1 MKMKA
6 IKIGTIIF
14 GYTLIF
20 ALMYLAE
27 VGLGTI
33 IEFYTG
39 IQYESSWSYVVEY
52 AAAHSWYI
60 PVCIGLFILSCGGVL
75 LATWPWIKKKA

>member
-6 IKIGTIIF
+6 IKIVTIIF
-14 GYTLIF
+14 GYTMLV
-20 ALMYLAE
+20 ALMLLAE

-39 IQYESSWSYVVEY
+39 IQCESSWPFVVEY
-52 AAAHSWYI
+52 ATAHSWYI
-60 PVCIGLFILSCGGVL
+60 PVCIGLIILGCGGIL
-75 LATWPWIKKKA
+75 FATWPWIKKKT